1 MNGRNLCP
9 CDKQTNE
16 NERFKN
22 QVDGW
27 RAPLATTTNS
37 CVPHVDA
44 FTLFLRKISI
54 ARRKPSKDFKPSP
67 SSTVALLL
75 GFWPEDPLFAKSRKG
90 GLEDL
95 VASVANYKVVQV
107 NLPSRLRGRRS
118 VVFIF
123 VLGFAADGGGSFF
136 DETSYR
142 CVFQVR
148 VPERVPE
155 DVVWVLEA
163 VARSVGAY
171 AVQDRE

>member
-22 QVDGW
+22 Q
-27 RAPLATTTNS
+27 
-37 CVPHVDA
+37 
-44 FTLFLRKISI
+44 ISI
-54 ARRKPSKDFKPSP
+54 ARRQPSKDFKPSP

-95 VASVANYKVVQV
+95 VASAANYKVVQV

-171 AVQDRE
+171 AVQDRA